1 MKHFTTENKEKIINK
16 IIFCSLMIFFFA
28 PMWLFYEWSMEPK
41 YWKNRWRLHRL
52 IKSGKVKVVDKKNGT
67 SSYEREYFTL
77 LIEDEK
83 YYMEIWRGKEMTL
96 TSSDMFGN
104 SYIGLF
110 YGSITTAWLNKQAIK
125 NIRTLSDPQVIRDLK
140 LRKLGIK

>member
-16 IIFCSLMIFFFA
+16 IIFCSLMIFFMA
-28 PMWLFYEWSMEPK
+28 PLWLFYEWTMEPK

-52 IKSGKVKVVDKKNGT
+52 IKSGKVKVVDKSGT
-67 SSYEREYFTL
+67 SFYRREYYTL
-77 LIEDEK
+77 IIENET
-83 YYMEIWRGKEMTL
+83 YYMEVWNGKDMTL
-96 TSSDMFGN
+96 ASNKHNASD
-104 SYIGLF
+104 YIGLF

-125 NIRTLSDPQVIRDLK
+125 NIRNLSDPQVIRDLK

>member
-16 IIFCSLMIFFFA
+16 IIFCSLMIFFMA
-28 PMWLFYEWSMEPK
+28 PLWLFYEWTMEPK

-52 IKSGKVKVVDKKNGT
+52 IKSGKVKVVDKSGT
-67 SSYEREYFTL
+67 SLYRREYYTL
-77 LIEDEK
+77 IIENET
-83 YYMEIWRGKEMTL
+83 YYMEVWNGKEMTL
-96 TSSDMFGN
+96 ASNKSNASD
-104 SYIGLF
+104 YIGLF

>member
-1 MKHFTTENKEKIINK
+1 MKHFTTENKANLTSKV
-16 IIFCSLMIFFFA
+16 IFFSLMIFFMIS
-28 PMWLFYEWSMEPK
+28 MWLFYEWTMEPK

-52 IKSGKVKVVDKKNGT
+52 IKSGKVKVVDKSGT
-67 SSYEREYFTL
+67 SLYRREYYTL
-77 LIEDEK
+77 IIENET
-83 YYMEIWRGKEMTL
+83 YYMEVWNGKEMTL
-96 TSSDMFGN
+96 ASNKSNASD
-104 SYIGLF
+104 YIGLF